1 MDSLLN
7 LDKPFYFQEN
17 TDEVRDELTQVF
29 GPKAYGSRNPIW
41 TSKFGAIPREDPL
54 SKVWASPDYSVLHGV
69 LPFAFYDDERGRKRY
84 NFNTQ
89 AVLIVN
95 GPLKGQI
102 WRAKKYTLCPGKKDT
117 AFFSWIIDMLEGY
130 IA

>member
-1 MDSLLN
+1 M
-7 LDKPFYFQEN
+7 
-17 TDEVRDELTQVF
+17 TQVF

-41 TSKFGAIPREDPL
+41 TSKFGEIPREDLL

-69 LPFAFYDDERGRKRY
+69 LPFAFYNDERGHERLGL
-84 NFNTQ
+84 NTQ

-95 GPLKGQI
+95 GPLKGQV
-102 WRAKKYTLCPGKKDT
+102 WRAKKYILYPGKEDT
-117 AFFSWIIDMLEGY
+117 TFFSWIIDMLEGY